1 MGFLMWGIAGGAA
14 AAAARLVAFRRPPWF
29 FEVVAG
35 VLSGCIFGIAATVL
49 DFGGWRE
56 PDWRAGLFALFGAL
70 AVIGLL
76 RLVRM
81 IR

>member
-1 MGFLMWGIAGGAA
+1 MGFLMWVLAGGAA
-14 AAAARLVAFRRPPWF
+14 AAAARLIAVRRPPWF
-29 FEVVAG
+29 YEVILG
-35 VLSGCIFGIAATVL
+35 VLSGCIFGIVSTAL
-49 DFGGWRE
+49 DFGGWKE

-70 AVIGLL
+70 AIIGLL